1 MPGYTC
7 SIKERM
13 LYSSC
18 KNHLV
23 DWVEGELKLPID
35 KKVKTSRNLRSRVT
49 WSRAW
54 AILER
59 IPMNFLSFLGINEL
73 SS

>member
-1 MPGYTC
+1 MPGYSC
-7 SIKERM
+7 SIKDRM

-35 KKVKTSRNLRSRVT
+35 KKVKLSRNQRSSVA
-49 WSRAW
+49 WKRAW
-54 AILER
+54 AILGR
-59 IPMNFLSFLGINEL
+59 IPMNFLSFSG
-73 SS
+73 S